1 MRLIGVTG
9 GVGAGKSSILEYI
22 SKHYKCRIYLADE
35 VAHLVKEKGENCY
48 YRLLELLGEEVLETE
63 SGQIDKK
70 KMAAMI
76 FRDDELLEKVNAI
89 VHPEVRLYLEK
100 RVEEAENNPEIELLF
115 IEAALLIETGY
126 KDMVDEMWY
135 IYANEEVRR
144 KRLKESRGYSDEKIT
159 QIMEAQ
165 LSEEEFRLSCD
176 FVIDNSDTLRK
187 SYKQIKNKLEAYTW
201 LEGKKNRN

>member
-22 SKHYKCRIYLADE
+22 KKHYKCRIYLADE

-48 YRLLELLGEEVLETE
+48 YRLVELLGDEVLEPE

-76 FRDDELLEKVNAI
+76 FRDEELLERVNDI
-89 VHPEVRLYLEK
+89 VHPEVRIYLEK
-100 RVEEAENNPEIELLF
+100 RVEEARNNSEIELLF
-115 IEAALLIETGY
+115 IEAALLIEAGY

-135 IYANEEVRR
+135 IYATEEVRR
-144 KRLKESRGYSDEKIT
+144 KRLKESRGYSDEKIS

-165 LSEEEFRLSCD
+165 LSEEEFRFSCD
-176 FVIDNSDTLRK
+176 FVIDNSGSLRK
-187 SYKQIKNKLEAYTW
+187 TYKQIKNKLEAYTW

>member
-9 GVGAGKSSILEYI
+9 GVGAGKSSILAYI
-22 SKHYKCRIYLADE
+22 QKHYKCRIYLADE

-48 YRLLELLGEEVLETE
+48 YRLVELLGIEVLDSE

-76 FRDDELLEKVNAI
+76 FQDDELLEKVNDI
-89 VHPEVRLYLEK
+89 VHPEVRIYLEN
-100 RVEEAENNPEIELLF
+100 RIAEAKKDPEIELMF
-115 IEAALLIETGY
+115 IEAALLIEAGY

-135 IYANEEVRR
+135 IYADEAVRR
-144 KRLKESRGYSDEKIT
+144 KRLRESRGYSEEKIS

-165 LSEEEFRLSCD
+165 LSEEEFRKGCD
-176 FVIDNSDTLRK
+176 FVIDNSGSLRK
-187 SYKQIKNKLEAYTW
+187 SYKQIKNKLEAFTW
-201 LEGKKNRN
+201 LEGRKNRN